1 VSLAAP
7 PLELS
12 PPPSASAP
20 PLTDPE
26 RHRLRRAARWSA
38 LGFALVL
45 PTVGWLSVAVVEAPS
60 RRRVT
65 AFVVAELLAAALT
78 VYWTGTLRF
87 VLRRCFAFTAA
98 HRQLCWGAWLSAL
111 SAVPTIAETL
121 ARGRPKAAIHVAGAL
136 LMAVAMSLLLDAGLV
151 LSELRADLFGL
162 RRWFV
167 SSWLWLT
174 GALAVMALLDALLSM
189 APTPASG
196 SHLEALVGRVFT
208 LLLAISGLAVIPS
221 MVTSVLIFARAARG
235 APPAEPALPPP
246 V

>member
-7 PLELS
+7 PLEL
-12 PPPSASAP
+12 PPPPASASPP
-20 PLTDPE
+20 PLTDQE
-26 RHRLRRAARWSA
+26 RHRLRRAARCSA

-45 PTVGWLSVAVVEAPS
+45 PTVGWLSVAVVETPS
-60 RRRVT
+60 RRRVA
-65 AFVVAELLAAALT
+65 AFAAAELLAAALT
-78 VYWTGTLRF
+78 LYWTGALRF

-111 SAVPTIAETL
+111 SAAPTIAETL

-136 LMAVAMSLLLDAGLV
+136 VMAVAMGLLLDAGLV

-167 SSWLWLT
+167 GSWLWLT
-174 GALAVMALLDALLSM
+174 GALGVLALLDGLLSM

-196 SHLEALVGRVFT
+196 SHLEMLVGRAFT
-208 LLLAISGLAVIPS
+208 ILLAVSGLAVIPS
-221 MVTSVLIFARAARG
+221 MVTSVLIFARAARW
-235 APPAEPALPPP
+235 APADPALPPG
-246 V
+246 